1 MHDLTPP
8 FSFGFLS
15 LLNRLSKQNF
25 PLSQTSFIH
34 CSQDSQALTFRLK
47 QKKTNTQQKR
57 PTNTQQSYD
66 FKPLNHTRIKSG
78 KVENIPSSLERV
90 WWWLRWDER
99 QRQQRSL
106 MDGPP
111 TTRYSTGNG
120 WRRSAEIP
128 VYSVRFVP
136 PQDRVYSQEISISQC
151 FPFVFFWKLFWR
163 LECKKKCPENDFFFG
178 AEK

>member
-1 MHDLTPP
+1 MHDLTPL
-8 FSFGFLS
+8 FSFTFLS
-15 LLNRLSKQNF
+15 LLNRLSKQSF
-25 PLSQTSFIH
+25 LLLQTSFIH

-47 QKKTNTQQKR
+47 RK
-57 PTNTQQSYD
+57 TNTQQSYD

-78 KVENIPSSLERV
+78 KVENIPSSLGRV

-99 QRQQRSL
+99 RRQRRSL

-111 TTRYSTGNG
+111 TTRYSICNG

-151 FPFVFFWKLFWR
+151 FPFVFFFLKAFLKIR
-163 LECKKKCPENDFFFG
+163 MQKKVSWQWFFFFR